1 MVVKNRL
8 KYWRKR
14 LKTQEEFARFTGF
27 TQSNISH
34 WEKDRV
40 RPENALQIMNKL
52 KVVFSEIHLEDL
64 YVDTGDH

>member
-1 MVVKNRL
+1 M
-8 KYWRKR
+8 
-14 LKTQEEFARFTGF
+14 TQEEFARFTGF

-40 RPENALQIMNKL
+40 IGPENALQIMKKL
-52 KVVFSEIHLEDL
+52 KVVFPEIHLEDL